1 MIDENL
7 SWEEHVN
14 YISKKVAKGLGMLR
28 RIRDLVPINTLVD
41 IYTLL
46 SFSPI
51 LIIVVLCG
59 IIAEKVYGINFKSYK
74 IEQLE

>member
-1 MIDENL
+1 MIHENL

-14 YISKKVAKGLGMLR
+14 YISKKAAKGLGMLR
-28 RIRDLVPINTLVD
+28 LIRDLVPINTLVD
-41 IYTLL
+41 NYTLL

-59 IIAEKVYGINFKSYK
+59 IISEKIYGINFEIYN
-74 IEQLE
+74 IEQLV